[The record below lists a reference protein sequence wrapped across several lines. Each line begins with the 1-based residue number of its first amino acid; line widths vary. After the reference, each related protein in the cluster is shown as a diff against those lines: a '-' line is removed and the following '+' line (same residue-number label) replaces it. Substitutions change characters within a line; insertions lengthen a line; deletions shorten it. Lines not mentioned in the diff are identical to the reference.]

1 MAAAST
7 GVYIP
12 LYSGLWSDERRRLW
26 QQVID
31 AKSRHPRV
39 RFLVAI
45 NPDNGPGS
53 SQNPAFVEW
62 TGRLRAAGIEDVL
75 GYIPTNY
82 GREPQCLKA
91 ACEMVDRYASWY
103 PNVNGI
109 MLDEMSSDAGKVSF
123 YRQVEAYARRKGMT
137 FIKGNPGTFAPED
150 YVAIM
155 DNLSIVEGSV
165 CPIREMLAIKTFGG
179 KYPKSRFS
187 VILHSLPILNED
199 FVKMAKEYVGYMY
212 VTDDSGA
219 NPYNAL
225 PSYFERLL
233 ELLEAE

>member
-1 MAAAST
+1 MAAATNT
-7 GVYIP
+7 GIYIP
-12 LYSGLWSDERRRLW
+12 LYSGLWNDERRRLW

-31 AKSRHPRV
+31 AKSRHPCV

-45 NPDNGPGS
+45 NPDSGPGS
-53 SQNPAFVEW
+53 TQNHAFVEW
-62 TGRLRAAGIEDVL
+62 IGRLRAAGIEDIV

-82 GREPQCLKA
+82 GRELNLKA
-91 ACEMVDRYASWY
+91 VCEMVDRYASWY
-103 PNVNGI
+103 PDVNGI
-109 MLDEMSSDAGKVSF
+109 MLDEMSSDTSMVSF
-123 YRQVEAYARRKGMT
+123 YRQIEVYARRKGMT

-150 YVAIM
+150 YVSIM

-165 CPIREMLAIKTFGG
+165 YPVREMLAIKTFGG

-187 VILHSLPILNED
+187 VVLHSMPILNED
-199 FVKMAKEYVGYMY
+199 FVKMAREYVGYMY
-212 VTDDSGA
+212 VTDDSDA
-219 NPYNAL
+219 NPYDKL